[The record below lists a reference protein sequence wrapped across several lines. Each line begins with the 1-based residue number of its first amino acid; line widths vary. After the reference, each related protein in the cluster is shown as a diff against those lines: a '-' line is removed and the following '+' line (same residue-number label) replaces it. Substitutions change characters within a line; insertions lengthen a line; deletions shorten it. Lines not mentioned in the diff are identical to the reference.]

1 MQMSL
6 MFHQSEA
13 HMLGLCIIIYGASKI
28 CEPIYG
34 LLCDH
39 WVSSYGRRLPLLFL
53 STVVVFISLCIMGYS
68 VLDNSRGSLFMCG
81 FVSCMFAVNVSEVAY
96 HGIIA
101 DEAELRPRTHGIL
114 SGYKTAWFI
123 GGAACVQVAIIM
135 GFSTFSIY
143 VAQIISVPFFFGI
156 TAISMHVAP
165 SLPSEPTFKLTLE
178 KAADCYKLS
187 PSIHGQFFWVI
198 VAYFFA
204 SGGLQWERFLFFF
217 ARDCITPSVSLAK
230 IIGSRAYL
238 ASLVACAC
246 GAICYSAFGCTRRL
260 GNRRCFMISTF
271 LVACATF
278 ALMLVETP
286 IQLYVVFTSVGAFA
300 GLMLSSSFAL
310 ALEHIPQGH
319 LESLRYS
326 CGCLF
331 DTFFDLSSADSTCS
345 ICLFRVYGSG
355 LSHMLN
361 VAPLLNYFGGR
372 HNADIPG
379 YRKFFLSFLLKCSAI
394 FSVLFL
400 RCLTMRQLPS
410 FWIHCNLFVRGHH
423 VTDLLSCCLLA
434 N

>member
-1 MQMSL
+1 MSVAESPTAPLLDEIATHDEPATTTHLRAIAITSSGIIRGAAQFGSMQVAEIILFLRLCLTSSSQVILPVQMSL
-6 MFHQSEA
+6 MFHKSEA

-34 LLCDH
+34 LMCDH
-39 WVSSYGRRLPLLFL
+39 WVSSFGRRLPLLFL
-53 STVVVFISLCIMGYS
+53 SSVVVFISLCVMGYS

-81 FVSCMFAVNVSEVAY
+81 FVSCMFAINVSEVAY

-101 DEAELRPRTHGIL
+101 DEAELRPRTNGIL

-143 VAQIISVPFFFGI
+143 VAQIVSVPLFFGL
-156 TAISMHVAP
+156 TAVSMHVTP
-165 SLPSEPTFKLTLE
+165 SLPSEPTFKITVE
-178 KAADCYKLS
+178 AATNCYKLS

-217 ARDCITPSVSLAK
+217 ARDCISPSVPLAK

-260 GNRRCFMISTF
+260 GNRRCFMISTS
-271 LVACATF
+271 LISCSTF
-278 ALMLVETP
+278 VLILVETP
-286 IQLYVVFTSVGAFA
+286 IQLYAAFTAVGAFA

-319 LESLRYS
+319 LESLRWS
-326 CGCLF
+326 
-331 DTFFDLSSADSTCS
+331 
-345 ICLFRVYGSG
+345 
-355 LSHMLN
+355 
-361 VAPLLNYFGGR
+361 
-372 HNADIPG
+372 
-379 YRKFFLSFLLKCSAI
+379 
-394 FSVLFL
+394 
-400 RCLTMRQLPS
+400 
-410 FWIHCNLFVRGHH
+410 
-423 VTDLLSCCLLA
+423 
-434 N
+434 